1 MKRFLFVVIL
11 SLLSIASFA
20 HCIGDSKTTT
30 PDKQTIIIKKTFVS
44 NGNQRSLFGEIK
56 AYACFQTG
64 TIEVELYDTG
74 ETNIYIVNANNDVID
89 ECTVDS
95 DFTQSATLLLPI
107 EKGRYYIVID
117 SPILYGEGTFLIK

>member
-1 MKRFLFVVIL
+1 MKNFLAVVIL

-30 PDKQTIIIKKTFVS
+30 PDKQTIIINKTFVS
-44 NGNQRSLFGEIK
+44 NGNQRSLFGEVK

-74 ETNIYIVNANNDVID
+74 ETDIYIVNANNDVID

-95 DFTQSATLLLPI
+95 DFTQSATLQLLKNI
-107 EKGRYYIVID
+107 RR
-117 SPILYGEGTFLIK
+117 